1 MQGEARE
8 PAGLGPR
15 ADVAGHVPPSQVK
28 LSYTSPSDGLPKRLV
43 IRTIERLSG
52 GAEIQRLYDGLRD
65 LSESELWG
73 AALEALEIDLR
84 LDGVALDAVP
94 RRGPIVLLANHPYGV
109 VDGLALSY
117 IASQIRDEF
126 CVLTNSA
133 LCVDQRTERR
143 LLPISFEEGRAA
155 MRANIETKRAALA
168 ALAREECVAI
178 FPSGGVA
185 TAEKV
190 FGPAID
196 LEWRTFVA
204 KLVRSSEATVVPLF
218 FHGQNGPLFQLAS
231 RLSQT
236 LRLSLLLHEV
246 NNKRGRPLHVTVGE
260 PVGYGELRG
269 IRGRGELTEHL
280 RRTVMALES
289 AAA

>member
-1 MQGEARE
+1 MDHAQAVH
-8 PAGLGPR
+8 L
-15 ADVAGHVPPSQVK
+15 PPGRVR
-28 LSYTSPSDGLPKRLV
+28 LSYTGPNDRLGKRLV

-52 GAEIQRLYDGLRD
+52 GAEIQRLYDGLQD
-65 LSESELWG
+65 YSENDLWG
-73 AALEALEIDLR
+73 AALEALEIGLQ
-84 LDGVALDAVP
+84 LDGVSLDEVP
-94 RRGPIVLLANHPYGV
+94 RQGPVVLLANHPYGV

-117 IASQIRDEF
+117 IASQIRQEF

-143 LLPISFEEGRAA
+143 LLPISFDEGRAA
-155 MRANIETKRAALA
+155 MRANIETKRRALA
-168 ALAREECVAI
+168 ALARDECVAI
-178 FPSGGVA
+178 FPSGAVA

-246 NNKRGRPLHVTVGE
+246 NNKRGRALRVTVGE
-260 PVGYGELRG
+260 PVAYGDLRQ
-269 IRGRGELTEHL
+269 IRGREELTEHL

-289 AAA
+289 PAS